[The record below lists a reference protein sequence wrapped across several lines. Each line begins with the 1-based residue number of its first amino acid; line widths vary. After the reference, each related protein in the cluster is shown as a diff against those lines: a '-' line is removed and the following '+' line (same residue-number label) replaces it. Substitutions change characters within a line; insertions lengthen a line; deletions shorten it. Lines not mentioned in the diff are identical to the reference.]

1 MKGFDEIAAE
11 AFQRGDNGKW
21 VFFPRTR
28 FFSGYEVPD
37 EACKQELQEKMSEFL
52 ELTLWLVLAGMVIAG
67 CFGKLL
73 LGSMSMEVAVLAAT
87 HRFASR
93 TTRGLN
99 RSGVRYDPEKAR
111 ALFVNS
117 RSVRRLVGI
126 TGLSIVMTF
135 FAVYAIELQ
144 PRLWMSIL
152 PGVLVLSFISVIYV
166 RMTRTKLTLRSMQSH
181 GIQSHAI
188 RVHAID

>member
-28 FFSGYEVPD
+28 FFSGYEVPN
-37 EACKQELQEKMSEFL
+37 EAGKQELQEKMSEFL
-52 ELTLWLVLAGMVIAG
+52 ELTVWLVLAGMVIAG
-67 CFGKLL
+67 WFGKMLV
-73 LGSMSMEVAVLAAT
+73 GSMALEVAVLAAT

-93 TTRGLN
+93 TTRGLAK
-99 RSGVRYDPEKAR
+99 SGVRYDPEKAR
-111 ALFVNS
+111 ALFVSS

-126 TGLSIVMTF
+126 TALSIVMTF
-135 FAVYAIELQ
+135 FAVYAVELQ
-144 PRLWMSIL
+144 PQLWMSIL
-152 PGVLVLSFISVIYV
+152 PAVLVLSFISIIYV
-166 RMTRTKLTLRSMQSH
+166 RMTRTKLTLRSMQSD

-188 RVHAID
+188 RAQH